1 MCHLYVIKLY
11 SVYFG
16 LCVCYMQLHVDLEN
30 RKKSLSNVEPQ
41 PDGGNQQ
48 TIVGL
53 SVTAGVM
60 FVITVIACILYAA
73 KGR

>member
-1 MCHLYVIKLY
+1 MSAVTEQ
-11 SVYFG
+11 VTA
-16 LCVCYMQLHVDLEN
+16 
-30 RKKSLSNVEPQ
+30 EPQ
-41 PDGGNQQ
+41 PDGGNQHTG

-60 FVITVIACILYAA
+60 FVVAVVACILYAA